1 MPKTLFLIAYALL
14 STYLVSRPFWL
25 LQGTMR
31 ILIAFSTFSSIFYLL
46 NLNIDNSILQIQGY
60 SISTLFIPFL
70 FLAGPY
76 TMFNSSN
83 KRVTQRTF
91 RNHLVPF
98 SLAIL
103 IVVLRELYSEFE
115 LDSFI
120 NSTDNNLLS
129 EVTNYIANNH
139 LLLLLFLYPGHN
151 SIYAILCIEHRYANG
166 VHWTLLIWP
175 ISLLVTSLFT
185 FDFLYTIV
193 SGNYLFIRD
202 PMFQKLLIC
211 IPGMAI
217 VYEILFLNTPS
228 VRLIRS
234 KTSLNKKS
242 PLNIEFIQ
250 NYIDSLAYDNKCVL
264 FNSYTT
270 KADFIE
276 NAPFTPEQ
284 WREYTKVTSKGFIT
298 ISKEI
303 RIKKAVE
310 LINGHYL
317 NQHSIDALSRN
328 VGYESR
334 TSLYSAFKEIVGVTL
349 SEYLEDAE

>member
-1 MPKTLFLIAYALL
+1 MPKTLFLIVYALL
-14 STYLVSRPFWL
+14 STYVVSRPFWL
-25 LQGTMR
+25 LKGTMR
-31 ILIAFSTFSSIFYLL
+31 ILIVFSAFSSIVYFL
-46 NLNIDNSILQIQGY
+46 NLNIDDSILQIQGY

-70 FLAGPY
+70 FLAGPF
-76 TMFNSSN
+76 TMFSSYS
-83 KRVTQRTF
+83 KKITQRRF
-91 RNHLVPF
+91 WNHLVPF

-103 IVVLRELYSEFE
+103 IVVLRELYYEFE
-115 LDSFI
+115 LDSFV
-120 NSTDNNLLS
+120 NSTDIDLLS

-151 SIYAILCIEHRYANG
+151 SIYAVLCIETRYANK

-175 ISLLVTSLFT
+175 ISLLVSSLFT

-193 SGNYLFIRD
+193 SGDYLFIRD
-202 PMFQKLLIC
+202 PLFQKLLIC
-211 IPGMAI
+211 LPGMAI

-234 KTSLNKKS
+234 KTNLNKNS
-242 PLNIEFIQ
+242 TLNIEFIQ
-250 NYIDSLAYDNKCVL
+250 NHLDTLADDNNCVL
-264 FNSYTT
+264 FNSNST

-284 WREYTKVTSKGFIT
+284 WRKYTEATSKGFIT
-298 ISKEI
+298 VSKEI
-303 RIKKAVE
+303 RIKKAIE

-317 NQHSIDALSRN
+317 NQHSIDDLSRN

-334 TSLYSAFKEIVGVTL
+334 TSLYSAFKEIVGVTI

>member
-103 IVVLRELYSEFE
+103 IVVLHELYSEFE

-139 LLLLLFLYPGHN
+139 LLLLLFLYPGHI

-217 VYEILFLNTPS
+217 VYEVLFLNLPS